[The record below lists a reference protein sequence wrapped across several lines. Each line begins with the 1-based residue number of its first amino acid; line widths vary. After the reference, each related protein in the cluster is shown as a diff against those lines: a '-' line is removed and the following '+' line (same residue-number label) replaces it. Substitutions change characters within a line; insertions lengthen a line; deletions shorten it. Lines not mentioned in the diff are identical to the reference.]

1 MDPCAHHASFKI
13 QCSGV
18 RVTSLAL
25 SDICVR
31 ACAKNPAGNIHPPG
45 SRENILK
52 DAKQTGRGWDIC
64 RQCMQCNHFGA
75 HPRQVWAW
83 LHKLFLNF
91 FFKKK
96 FNQNNFYIYI
106 VCCTREKGLS
116 MLYKERKTRV
126 MCDFYMLYMKLRKHY
141 NYIKYP
147 PSSKDTHA
155 YDSRAHMFY
164 TPRHVCG
171 VACT

>member
-1 MDPCAHHASFKI
+1 
-13 QCSGV
+13 
-18 RVTSLAL
+18 
-25 SDICVR
+25 
-31 ACAKNPAGNIHPPG
+31 
-45 SRENILK
+45 
-52 DAKQTGRGWDIC
+52 
-64 RQCMQCNHFGA
+64 
-75 HPRQVWAW
+75 
-83 LHKLFLNF
+83 
-91 FFKKK
+91 
-96 FNQNNFYIYI
+96 
-106 VCCTREKGLS
+106 
-116 MLYKERKTRV
+116 MLYERKGTFNALQRRKTRV